1 MKNRVQ
7 QKRERHTLIGRA
19 KKRLIA
25 RSEHG
30 RNRHVLRV
38 TPGSILAM
46 VIRRHRRGTLGRWSH
61 MNLTNVS
68 YSRK

>member
-19 KKRLIA
+19 KARLIA
-25 RSEHG
+25 RSSHG
-30 RNRHVLRV
+30 RNQHVLHV

-46 VIRRHRRGTLGRWSH
+46 VIRRHRRGTLGRWSY
-61 MNLTNVS
+61 MNLTNVR